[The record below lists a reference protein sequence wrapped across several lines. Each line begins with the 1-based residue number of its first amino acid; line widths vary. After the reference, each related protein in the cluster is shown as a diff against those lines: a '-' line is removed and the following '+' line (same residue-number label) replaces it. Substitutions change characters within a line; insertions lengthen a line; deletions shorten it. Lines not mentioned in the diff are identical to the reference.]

1 MSWLLWIIHRLHWEQ
16 GKLLPIRA
24 VGSVDYPEQPGP
36 SLRGTLNQESLQS
49 TCQIHPKHTVYRCVE
64 IFQCRGGLWS
74 YKRSPT
80 LRSSQSLQMLHK
92 TNTDNSLYIK
102 D

>member
-49 TCQIHPKHTVYRCVE
+49 TCQIHPKHTVYRCVDGE
-64 IFQCRGGLWS
+64 RNISVSGRVVVLQKKPDPSFLP
-74 YKRSPT
+74 KSPDVT
-80 LRSSQSLQMLHK
+80 QDKHR
-92 TNTDNSLYIK
+92 
-102 D
+102 